1 MSLKKPSSRIS
12 NKLGKMPGSLI
23 YVGVERRDP
32 VTIDV
37 LHYSNDRHKEYR
49 AATIADIEV
58 PSDQSQMAWINIEG
72 VHDINIIEGLGQK
85 FGIHP
90 LMLEDIVNTNKRPKF
105 EDMDDYIVAM
115 LKMLYIKPGSDEI
128 LAEQVSLVIGKNY
141 VISFQEVVGDVFE
154 PIRDRIRKTTPRQK
168 FLGSDY
174 LAHALIDAVV
184 DHYFIVMENIGDKVE
199 TAQDH
204 LIKNPRP
211 DNLNSIYSLKRKLI
225 ELRRS
230 IWPLREVLGA
240 FERSDSPLIHDY
252 TRLYMRDLYEHVI
265 QVADTVETN
274 REMVS
279 GLLEIYLTSLSNRTN
294 EIMRLLTI
302 ISTIFIPLT
311 FLAGVYG
318 MNFDTAA
325 GPLSM
330 PELGLPL
337 GYVGFWLVSV
347 IIVGGLLWFFK
358 RREWL

>member
-1 MSLKKPSSRIS
+1 MSTKKPSSRIS

-37 LHYSNDRHKEYR
+37 LQYSNDQHQEYR
-49 AATIADIEV
+49 AASIDDIVV
-58 PSDQSQMAWINIEG
+58 PADQSHMAWINIEG
-72 VHDINIIEGLGQK
+72 VHDISIIEGIGQK

-105 EDMDDYIVAM
+105 EDMGEYMVTM
-115 LKMLYIKPGSDEI
+115 LKMLYIKPGTDEI

-141 VISFQEVVGDVFE
+141 VISFQEVEGDVFE
-154 PIRDRIRKTTPRQK
+154 PIRDRIRRTIPRQK
-168 FLGSDY
+168 FLGADY

-184 DHYFIVMENIGDKVE
+184 DHYFIVMESIGDKVE
-199 TAQDH
+199 AAQDH
-204 LIKNPRP
+204 LIKNPKP
-211 DNLNSIYSLKRKLI
+211 DNLNTIYSLKRKLI
-225 ELRRS
+225 DLRRC

-240 FERSDSPLIHDY
+240 FERCESPLIHDY
-252 TRLYMRDLYEHVI
+252 TRLYMRDLYEHVV

-294 EIMRLLTI
+294 EIMRLLTV

-318 MNFDTAA
+318 MNFDTNA

-337 GYVGFWLVSV
+337 GYIGFWLLSLL
-347 IIVGGLLWFFK
+347 IVGGLLWFFK
-358 RREWL
+358 RRKWL

>member
-1 MSLKKPSSRIS
+1 MNTKKPSNRIS

-23 YVGVERRDP
+23 YVGVERQNP

-37 LHYSNDRHKEYR
+37 LRYSNDLHNEFRVSNVD
-49 AATIADIEV
+49 DIIV
-58 PSDQSQMAWINIEG
+58 PEDQTQVAWINVEG
-72 VHDINIIEGLGQK
+72 VHDVNIIEKVGQK

-105 EDMDDYIVAM
+105 EDMGEYIVTM

-128 LAEQVSLVIGKNY
+128 LAEQVSLVIGRNF
-141 VISFQEVVGDVFE
+141 VVSFQEVEGDVFE
-154 PIRDRIRKTTPRQK
+154 PIRERIRKTIPRQK
-168 FLGSDY
+168 FLGADY

-184 DHYFIVMENIGDKVE
+184 DHYFIVMESIGDKIE
-199 TAQDH
+199 IAQNH
-204 LIKNPRP
+204 LIRNPRP
-211 DNLNSIYSLKRKLI
+211 DNLNAIYALKRKLI

-240 FERSDSPLIHDY
+240 FERTDSPLIHDY
-252 TRLYMRDLYEHVI
+252 TRIYMRDLYEHVV

-279 GLLEIYLTSLSNRTN
+279 GLLEIYLTSNSNRTN
-294 EIMRLLTI
+294 EIMRLLTV

-318 MNFDTAA
+318 MNFDTQA

-330 PELGLPL
+330 PELKLPL
-337 GYVGFWLVSV
+337 GYIGFWLVSV
-347 IIVGGLLWFFK
+347 LIVISLLWFF
-358 RREWL
+358 RRRKWL